1 MQVSPAGCPIDSVH
15 VDATNHMD
23 KTHGGCQTLLRVSCG
38 KQRPESFLTEYLEA
52 FSLVAN

>member
-1 MQVSPAGCPIDSVH
+1 MQVSLAGCPIDSVH

-23 KTHGGCQTLLRVSCG
+23 KIHGGCQTLLRVSCG